1 MRVAKGILNFGKGTG
16 LGVAGGREVRGMGHR
31 LMQTGK
37 RRGGMRSTRAY
48 HCVLVSCVSG
58 GGESPPSPDDRGRVA
73 GSGTPRPLVGAHCA
87 RAVTLRGCEKGLYSR
102 LLHTGGEGVT
112 LGKSV
117 CAGDPDPRPP
127 SIEQSLINSHTL
139 FPSLPPSLPPSS
151 SLSARCQIWLV
162 LSSLTVP
169 DNLPLSSRSLLSLS
183 RLMREKHC

>member
-73 GSGTPRPLVGAHCA
+73 GSGTPRPLVVAHCA

-102 LLHTGGEGVT
+102 LLHTQAGGEGVT
-112 LGKSV
+112 LGKRV
-117 CAGDPDPRPP
+117 CAGDLDPRPP
-127 SIEQSLINSHTL
+127 SMEQSLINSRTP
-139 FPSLPPSLPPSS
+139 FPSLPPSLF
-151 SLSARCQIWLV
+151 LSQCKMPDLAR
-162 LSSLTVP
+162 P
-169 DNLPLSSRSLLSLS
+169 
-183 RLMREKHC
+183 E